1 VRLVVAV
8 AMCGA
13 GLALAADRPQ
23 PPKSGVEFTGA
34 DARAMQ
40 ADDFANPGML
50 WVGRGEKLWS
60 EPAGASGKS
69 CADCHGDAA
78 KSMKGVA
85 ARTVHLEGRIND
97 CRTGMQEAR
106 AFEPES
112 QPLLSLSAYVAFQS
126 RGMPMAVEDTPEI
139 HASLERG
146 RALYHRRFG
155 QMNLSWSQCHDDNWG
170 RKLAAET
177 LSQGQPNAF
186 PEYRLSWESV
196 GSVAR
201 RIRACYSGIRAEMPE
216 YGSPDLADLETY
228 LAWRASGL
236 PVESPGVRR

>member
-1 VRLVVAV
+1 VKLAAPLFLLATCAV
-8 AMCGA
+8 AA
-13 GLALAADRPQ
+13 
-23 PPKSGVEFTGA
+23 PPSPPRSGIEFTGA
-34 DARAMQ
+34 DARALQ

-50 WVGRGEKLWS
+50 WVTRGEKLWI

-85 ARTVHLEGRIND
+85 ARTVNLEARIEA
-97 CRTGMQEAR
+97 CRTERQEAR

-126 RGMPMAVEDTPEI
+126 RGMPMAVEDTPEL
-139 HASLERG
+139 HASVERG
-146 RALYHRRFG
+146 RALYQRRMG
-155 QMNLSWSQCHDDNWG
+155 QMNLSCSQCHDDHWG

-177 LSQGQPNAF
+177 ISQGQPNAF
-186 PEYRLSWESV
+186 PAYRFSWETV
-196 GSVAR
+196 GSIAR

-216 YGSPDLADLETY
+216 YGSPDLEDLRAY
-228 LAWRASGL
+228 LAVRAKGL
-236 PVESPGVRR
+236 AMEAPGVRR

>member
-1 VRLVVAV
+1 MRLVVAV

-146 RALYHRRFG
+146 RALYHRRSG
-155 QMNLSWSQCHDDNWG
+155 QMNLSCSQCHDDHWG

>member
-1 VRLVVAV
+1 MRLLA
-8 AMCGA
+8 AAALCAA

-23 PPKSGVEFTGA
+23 PLKSGLEFTGA

-40 ADDFANPGML
+40 ADDVANPGML
-50 WVGRGEKLWS
+50 WVSRGEKLWA
-60 EPAGASGKS
+60 EPAGASARS

-85 ARTVHLEGRIND
+85 ARTVQLEDRINE
-97 CRTGMQEAR
+97 CRTGKQEAR

-126 RGMPMAVEDTPEI
+126 RGMPMAVEDTPGM

-146 RALYHRRFG
+146 RALYHRRSG
-155 QMNLSWSQCHDDNWG
+155 QMNLSCSQCHDDNWG
-170 RKLAAET
+170 RKLGAET

-196 GSVAR
+196 GSLAR

-236 PVESPGVRR
+236 TVESPGVRR